1 MRIKRVISILF
12 LLIVWVEGFTQ
23 QSNDLLVFACLKGNY
38 QQALAALNNN
48 ANPDQY
54 DADGFTAL
62 MYASDVENDSI
73 CELLL
78 QYGATPDLNPQYNNA
93 VPAITNVVLKNNPRI
108 LDLMLQYHGNPN
120 VVDSVEHKS
129 LLHYA
134 AQYGYVECAD
144 VLLFHR
150 ANPNIVCNNKNPLQI
165 AVYYQDTIFAQLLL
179 DYGAKINH
187 APGNITPLCIAIQ
200 RNDYV
205 TASWLIRHGA
215 NVNAKSQ
222 LGTPIIYSAIYADAK
237 MSELLRSNG
246 ADISA
251 LDLNGNN
258 AAVLSK
264 MYTNHSNAKFFEN
277 QGIKSSKMII
287 PSGVSLAYTHEFCHN
302 EYRMG
307 FRIGIHELRYN
318 TAVYVAISFRPSY
331 KISIVPRAE
340 KSYWQLRQRLTM
352 MQMGI
357 EKRISFRHQQK
368 PDIGAY
374 IGYQFA
380 YGSGKYDGAVDL
392 RPKSQAF
399 HSPSLGLYQRFSGIG
414 ISAGYKYYGYKDMLG
429 APNNVAEIALSF
441 YFNANR
447 KKDRNYFRG

>member
-1 MRIKRVISILF
+1 MSKKRVISILF
-12 LLIVWVEGFTQ
+12 LLTLWCQSFAQ
-23 QSNDLLVFACLKGNY
+23 QVDDLLIFACLQGNY
-38 QQALAALNNN
+38 KNALEALNNG
-48 ANPDQY
+48 AKPDQY

-62 MYASDVENDSI
+62 MYASDLENDSI

-78 QYGATPDLNPQYNNA
+78 QYGATPELGPLYNNSVSA
-93 VPAITNVVLKNNPRI
+93 LTNTVLKNNPRL
-108 LDLMLQYHGNPN
+108 LDLMLQYNGNPN
-120 VVDSVEHKS
+120 VVDSVDSKS
-129 LLHYA
+129 PLHYA
-134 AQYGYVECAD
+134 TQYGYVECAD
-144 VLLFHR
+144 VLLFHH
-150 ANPNIVCNNKNPLQI
+150 ANPNIVCNSKNPLQI
-165 AVYYQDTIFAQLLL
+165 AVFYQDTILAQILL
-179 DYGAKINH
+179 DYGANINS
-187 APGNITPLCIAIQ
+187 APGKITPLCIAIQ
-200 RNDYV
+200 QNDYA

-222 LGTPIIYSAIYADAK
+222 LGAPIIYSAMYADAK
-237 MSELLRSNG
+237 MSELLCNNG
-246 ADISA
+246 ADLSA
-251 LDLNGNN
+251 LDNNGNN
-258 AAVLSK
+258 PALLSQL
-264 MYTNHSNAKFFEN
+264 YTNHSNIKYFEN
-277 QGIKSSKMII
+277 KGLKSSKMII

-318 TAVYVAISFRPSY
+318 TAVYLAISFRPSY

-374 IGYQFA
+374 IGYQFS

-414 ISAGYKYYGYKDMLG
+414 ISAGYKYYGYKDMLD
-429 APNNVAEIALSF
+429 APKNVAEIALSF

-447 KKDRNYFRG
+447 KKDRDYFRG